1 LSIFFLPILTAEN
14 KLRCVAGNHH
24 IAVILIAIF
33 LFKTLTIYINSR
45 IMIKRVV
52 ASIAL
57 SSLLLFSCN
66 KKKEEKEEA
75 AVYPVTSPIVMDTV
89 IDKEYVAQI
98 RSVKNIEVRA
108 QEKGFLERIFVD
120 EGQFVRQGQTL
131 FRIMPKLYQAE
142 LLKAQAEV
150 AQATIELKNASTLAS
165 NNIVS
170 KNERAMAKAKLDAAN
185 AEAKLAQIHLSFTD
199 IKAPFSGIIDR
210 IPLKLGSLVDEGDL
224 LTSLSDNNDIY
235 TYFNVSEPEYLN
247 YQRNIASRG
256 SNQVDLVM
264 ANGDVFPQ
272 KGEIQTIEG
281 EFDSETGN
289 IAFRA
294 KFPNPDKLLRN
305 GETGKVRMTLPL
317 KNALIIPQKAT
328 YEIQDQKY
336 VFVVDKNG
344 VAKSKNIKVAYEL
357 PDVYVV
363 ASGISTGDR
372 ILLEGV
378 QKVKDDQ
385 KVQIKAQDPK
395 KVLQSL
401 KLKAE

>member
-1 LSIFFLPILTAEN
+1 
-14 KLRCVAGNHH
+14 
-24 IAVILIAIF
+24 
-33 LFKTLTIYINSR
+33 
-45 IMIKRVV
+45 MKRVV
-52 ASIAL
+52 AGIAL
-57 SSLLLFSCN
+57 SSIFLFTGCN
-66 KKKEEKEEA
+66 KKTEEKEEA
-75 AVYPVTSPIVMDTV
+75 TVYPVTTPLVMDTV
-89 IDKEYVAQI
+89 IDKEFVAQI

-108 QEKGFLERIFVD
+108 QEKGFLEKIFVD

-170 KNERAMAKAKLDAAN
+170 KNERSMAKAKLDAAN

-210 IPLKLGSLVDEGDL
+210 LPLKLGSLVDEGDL

-247 YQRNIASRG
+247 YQRNVASRG
-256 SNQVDLVM
+256 SDQVALVM

-272 KGEIQTIEG
+272 KGQVQTIEG
-281 EFDSETGN
+281 QFDSETGN

-317 KNALIIPQKAT
+317 KNAMLIPQKAT

-344 VAKSKNIKVAYEL
+344 TVKSRNIKIAYEL

-363 ASGISTGDR
+363 ASGLSTGDK

-385 KVQIKAQDPK
+385 KVKIKVQDPK

>member
-1 LSIFFLPILTAEN
+1 
-14 KLRCVAGNHH
+14 
-24 IAVILIAIF
+24 
-33 LFKTLTIYINSR
+33 
-45 IMIKRVV
+45 MIKRV
-52 ASIAL
+52 ASGIAL
-57 SSLLLFSCN
+57 SALLLAVGCN
-66 KKKEEKEEA
+66 KKKEEKEEVT
-75 AVYPVTSPIVMDTV
+75 VYPVTSPVVMDTV
-89 IDKEYVAQI
+89 INKEYVAQI
-98 RSVKNIEVRA
+98 QSVKNIEVRA
-108 QEKGFLERIFVD
+108 QEKGFLEKIFVD
-120 EGQFVRQGQTL
+120 EGQYVQAGQTL

-142 LLKAQAEV
+142 LLKAKAEV
-150 AQATIELKNASTLAS
+150 EQVSIELKNASTLAG

-185 AEAKLAQIHLSFTD
+185 AEMKLAQIHLSFTD
-199 IKAPFSGIIDR
+199 IKAPFSGVINR

-224 LTSLSDNNDIY
+224 LTSLSDNTSIY
-235 TYFNVSEPEYLN
+235 TYFNVSEPEYLS
-247 YQRNIASRG
+247 YQTHAADRG
-256 SNQVDLVM
+256 SNQVSLIT
-264 ANGDVFPQ
+264 ANGETYTQ

-281 EFDSETGN
+281 EFDNETGN

-305 GETGKVRMTLPL
+305 GETGKIQMSMPVH
-317 KNALIIPQKAT
+317 NALIIPQKAT

-344 VAKSKNIKVAYEL
+344 VAKSRNIKVAYEL
-357 PDVYVV
+357 PDLYVV
-363 ASGISTGDR
+363 GSGISKGDQ

-385 KVQIKAQDPK
+385 KLKTKFQDPK

>member
-1 LSIFFLPILTAEN
+1 
-14 KLRCVAGNHH
+14 
-24 IAVILIAIF
+24 
-33 LFKTLTIYINSR
+33 
-45 IMIKRVV
+45 MMKRVV
-52 ASIAL
+52 AGVAL

-66 KKKEEKEEA
+66 KKKEEKEETS
-75 AVYPVTSPIVMDTV
+75 VYPVTSPLVMDTV

-98 RSVKNIEVRA
+98 QSVKNIEVRA
-108 QEKGFLERIFVD
+108 QEKGFLEKIFVD
-120 EGQFVRQGQTL
+120 EGQFVHQGQTL

-150 AQATIELKNASTLAS
+150 AQASIELKNASTLAS

-170 KNERAMAKAKLDAAN
+170 KNERSMAKAKLDAAN

-199 IKAPFSGIIDR
+199 IKAPFSGIINR
-210 IPLKLGSLVDEGDL
+210 IPLKLGSLIDEGDL
-224 LTSLSDNNDIY
+224 LTSLSDNTNMY
-235 TYFNVSEPEYLN
+235 SYFNVSEPEYLS
-247 YQRNIASRG
+247 YQMHVADRG
-256 SNQVDLVM
+256 SSEVSLVM
-264 ANGDVFPQ
+264 ANGEVLPQ
-272 KGEIQTIEG
+272 KGQIQTIEG
-281 EFDSETGN
+281 EFDNETGN

-294 KFPNPDKLLRN
+294 KFPNPNKLLRN

-336 VFVVDKNG
+336 VFVVGKDG
-344 VAKSKNIKVAYEL
+344 VARSKNIKVSYEL
-357 PDVYVV
+357 PDVYVIS
-363 ASGISTGDR
+363 SGLATGDK

-385 KVQIKAQDPK
+385 KVQTKFQDPK